1 MAQEKLLDR
10 FTAMRPAP
18 LSDDSA
24 AALNGGDDHGL
35 ARSAPPRGLVIV
47 AIAAASLPSLAG
59 FAANISLVGLHN
71 PAQQAA
77 WIIPSHH

>member
-1 MAQEKLLDR
+1 MAQEKLRDR
-10 FTAMRPAP
+10 FTSMRSAP
-18 LSDDSA
+18 LSDHPA

-35 ARSAPPRGLVIV
+35 ARSAPPNGLVIV
-47 AIAAASLPSLAG
+47 AIATASLPPLAG

-71 PAQQAA
+71 PTQQAA